1 MSSDRM
7 IKNPFILTIFGAT
20 GDLSR
25 KKIFPALFALFKKN
39 LLSEEFHIF
48 AVGRRASSESEFRE
62 LIIKYVE
69 NDDHAT
75 LEKFLSRISYVCG
88 DLETGTVYQEL
99 YRRIHETEQR
109 LSGECLSKLYYMALT
124 PGLLPKAVEQMG
136 QAGLHLGCGEEG
148 KWSRIIVEKPFGKD
162 LESAKALNEV
172 LRKYF
177 IEEQIYRIDHYLG
190 KELVQTILSVRF
202 ANAMFYPLLNKEY
215 IERIEILAAEEIG
228 IEDRGV
234 FYDQTGAL
242 RDFVQSHL
250 LQIIALVTMDEPR
263 SFEADILRDAK
274 SEALKALRFFDSET
288 ICTDIVHAQY
298 EGYRQEVHVHPD
310 SLTETYVAFKT
321 YMDLPAWRDVPI
333 YVQHGKKMANRET
346 AVHFVFKPHCG
357 MLYCDRPRELRQD
370 VRENV
375 LSILLSPR
383 EGFRLQ
389 ANVKRVGFG
398 TGLRSVDL
406 NYSYSET
413 DDNIPDAY
421 ERLLMD
427 AMNGDQSLFIR
438 SDEIEA
444 SWQWIDKIMALWE
457 THKPELYF
465 YSQGTNPALLH

>member
-1 MSSDRM
+1 M
-7 IKNPFILTIFGAT
+7 IKNPFILTVFGAT

-39 LLSEEFHIF
+39 LLSEDFHIF
-48 AVGRRASSESEFRE
+48 AVGRRASSESAFKE
-62 LIIKYVE
+62 LIVKHLE
-69 NDDHAT
+69 DDDQTAI
-75 LEKFLSRISYVCG
+75 EKFLSRISYVCG
-88 DLETGTVYQEL
+88 DLETENVYKQL
-99 YRRIHETEQR
+99 YHLIYEAEQR

-124 PGLLPKAVEQMG
+124 PELLPKAVEQMG

-162 LESAKALNEV
+162 LESAKALNRG

-190 KELVQTILSVRF
+190 KELVQTILSIRF
-202 ANAMFYPLLNKEY
+202 ANAMFYPLLNREY
-215 IERIEILAAEEIG
+215 IERIEIIAAEEIG

-234 FYDQTGAL
+234 FYDRTGAL
-242 RDFVQSHL
+242 RDFAQSHL
-250 LQIIALVTMDEPR
+250 LQIIALVTMNEPR

-274 SEALKALRFFDSET
+274 SEALKALRFFNDET
-288 ICTDIVHAQY
+288 IRTDVAHAQY
-298 EGYRQEVHVHPD
+298 EGYRQELHVHPN

-321 YMDLPAWRDVPI
+321 YIDLPAWYDVPI
-333 YVQHGKKMANRET
+333 YVQHGKKMASRET

-357 MLYCDRPRELRQD
+357 MLYCDRPTKLRQD
-370 VRENV
+370 VKENV

-383 EGFRLQ
+383 EGFRLRT
-389 ANVKRVGFG
+389 NVKRVGFG
-398 TGLRSVDL
+398 TELRSVDL

-438 SDEIEA
+438 SDEVEA
-444 SWQWIDKIMALWE
+444 SWKWIDRIIALWE

-465 YSQGTNPALLH
+465 YAQGTNPALLR

>member
-1 MSSDRM
+1 MSTSRM

-25 KKIFPALFALFKKN
+25 KKIFPALLALFKQN

-48 AVGRRASSESEFRE
+48 AVGRRASSDNEFKF
-62 LIIKYVE
+62 LLSS
-69 NDDHAT
+69 H
-75 LEKFLSRISYVCG
+75 LEKSDVSTLKKFLGKISYVCG
-88 DLETGTVYQEL
+88 DLESEEVYREL
-99 YRRIHETEQR
+99 YRRIHDAEQQ

-124 PGLLPKAVEQMG
+124 PELLPKTVGQMG
-136 QAGLHLGCGEEG
+136 KAGLHIGCGEEG

-162 LESAKALNEV
+162 LASAKQLNEL
-172 LRKYF
+172 LREYF

-202 ANAMFYPLLNKEY
+202 ANAMFYPLLNKDY
-215 IERIEILAAEEIG
+215 IERIEIVAAEEIG

-263 SFEADILRDAK
+263 AFEADILRDAK
-274 SEALKALRFFDSET
+274 SEALRALRFFDTET

-298 EGYRQEVHVHPD
+298 EGYRQELYVHPD
-310 SLTETYVAFKT
+310 SLTETYIAFKT
-321 YMDLPAWRDVPI
+321 YMDLPAWRGVPI
-333 YVQHGKKMANRET
+333 YVQHGKKMARRET

-357 MLYCDRPRELRQD
+357 MLYCDRPTKLRQD

-389 ANVKRVGFG
+389 ANVKKVGFG
-398 TGLRSVDL
+398 TGLHGVDL

-465 YSQGTNPALLH
+465 YPPGTNPTLLR